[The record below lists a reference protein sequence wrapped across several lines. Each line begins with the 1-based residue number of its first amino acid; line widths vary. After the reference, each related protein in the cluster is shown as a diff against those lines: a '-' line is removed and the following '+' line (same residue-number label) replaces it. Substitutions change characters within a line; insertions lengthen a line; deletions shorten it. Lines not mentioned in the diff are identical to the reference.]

1 MTVAERLRTSGGG
14 RTARNGAPRWLRE
27 LVVPTHWSMLLG
39 PVAVV
44 CFLVLLLTGVVLTFF
59 YEPSAQ
65 PVVHDGSSALYAGR
79 ELPAAFSSVVTIS
92 EDVPGG
98 QLLRRVH
105 RVASYLFVATILG
118 HLLRVFLGGAF
129 RGRRATNYL
138 LGMVLLLLAI
148 VLGWTG
154 QNLIYDV
161 VTGSSVRIGH
171 TIASSIPWLGPEL
184 AALVFGGPDASD
196 AVPRLFWLHVLVL
209 PVVFVAALGLHLWLV
224 VRHRHTV
231 LPRRRTPDGRT
242 VVATASGEGL
252 RSRLLLLGLLT
263 AAVLVLASVLVPF
276 GDVEHIGPFVPGA
289 ASNDMYP
296 DWYLLFAEGGIAL
309 LPAVDVAV
317 LGTTI
322 TNPLLGGVL
331 LPGLIGVAVLGYP
344 LVERLF
350 RRRPA
355 AELDV
360 TERAVEAPGRVAF
373 VTAVAVLVTV
383 LSLGAASAVVAEI
396 LVVSPQSVM
405 GVLRVALVAAPL
417 LAAAVAYWYARR
429 QRG

>member
-1 MTVAERLRTSGGG
+1 MTVVEREEGSATRE
-14 RTARNGAPRWLRE
+14 GAPRWLRE

-44 CFLVLLLTGVVLTFF
+44 CFLVLLLTGAVLTFF

-118 HLLRVFLGGAF
+118 HLLRVLLGGAF
-129 RGRRATNYL
+129 RGRRGTNHL
-138 LGMVLLLLAI
+138 VGLVLLLLAI

-154 QNLIYDV
+154 QNLVYDV

-184 AALVFGGPDASD
+184 ASLVFAGPDVD
-196 AVPRLFWLHVLVL
+196 DVVPRLFWLHVLVL
-209 PVVFVAALGLHLWLV
+209 PVAFVAVLGLHLWLV

-231 LPRRRTPDGRT
+231 VPGRRTPDGRT
-242 VVATASGEGL
+242 VVATPSGAGL

-263 AAVLVLASVLVPF
+263 TAVLAFAAVLVPF
-276 GDVEHIGPFVPGA
+276 GDVFHTGPFLPGS
-289 ASNDMYP
+289 ASSDMYP

-309 LPAVDVAV
+309 IPAVELTV

-322 TNPLLGGVL
+322 TNPFLGGVL
-331 LPGLIGVAVLGYP
+331 LPGLIGAAVLGYP

-355 AELDV
+355 AELDLH
-360 TERAVEAPGRVAF
+360 ERAVEAPGRVAF

-383 LSLGAASAVVAEI
+383 LSLGAASAVIAEI
-396 LVVSPQSVM
+396 FVVAPQTVM
-405 GVLRVALVAAPL
+405 RVLRVALVAAPL

>member
-1 MTVAERLRTSGGG
+1 MTVEEREQVSATRK
-14 RTARNGAPRWLRE
+14 GAPRWLRE

-44 CFLVLLLTGVVLTFF
+44 CFLVLLLTGAVLTFF

-65 PVVHDGSSALYAGR
+65 PVVYEGSSSLYAGR

-98 QLLRRVH
+98 LLLRRVH
-105 RVASYLFVATILG
+105 RAASYLFLAAILG
-118 HLLRVFLGGAF
+118 HLLRVLLGGAF
-129 RGRRATNYL
+129 RGRRASNYL
-138 LGMVLLLLAI
+138 LGLVLLLVAI
-148 VLGWTG
+148 ALGWSG

-161 VTGSSVRIGH
+161 VTGSSVRIGY
-171 TIASSIPWLGPEL
+171 TIAASIPWLGPEL
-184 AALVFGGPDASD
+184 ANLVFAGPDVD
-196 AVPRLFWLHVLVL
+196 DVVPRLFWLHVLVL
-209 PVVFVAALGLHLWLV
+209 PVVFVVLLGGHLWLV
-224 VRHRHTV
+224 VRQRHTV
-231 LPRRRTPDGRT
+231 LPRRRSSDGRP
-242 VVATASGEGL
+242 VVATSSGAGL

-263 AAVLVLASVLVPF
+263 TAVLVLAAVLVPF
-276 GDVEHIGPFVPGA
+276 GDILHIGPFLPGF

-309 LPAVDVAV
+309 IPAVELTV

-322 TNPLLGGVL
+322 TNPFLGGVL
-331 LPGLIGVAVLGYP
+331 LPGLVGAVLLLLP

-355 AELDV
+355 ADLDV
-360 TERAVEAPGRVAF
+360 SERAVEAPGRVAF
-373 VTAVAVLVTV
+373 VTAIVVLLVL
-383 LSLGAASAVVAEI
+383 LSLGAASAVIAEI
-396 LVVSPQSVM
+396 FVVSARTVVQVF
-405 GVLRVALVAAPL
+405 RVAVVVAPL
-417 LAAAVAYWYARR
+417 LSAAVAYWYARR